1 MKNSQKITFSTYIT
15 LIRLFGAPI
24 LMPFFIV
31 HYVAL
36 NDFMINVLVAI
47 LFLLFGFTDFLD
59 GFFARRY
66 AQVTKLGATLDH
78 LADKFLIFSALIGL
92 LAIDKISYI
101 WVILLIGREF
111 FIMGLRQIALE
122 QDMHIAVSS
131 WGKLKTVLHI
141 GMISWII
148 LNPAQATANLFWNG
162 VEVFLLGTSLI
173 ISLWSAFD
181 YAVNF
186 YSQLKSR

>member
-1 MKNSQKITFSTYIT
+1 MKNSKKITLSTYIT
-15 LIRLFGAPI
+15 LIRLVGAP
-24 LMPFFIV
+24 LVMPFLIV
-31 HYVAL
+31 NYGAQ
-36 NDFMINVLVAI
+36 NDLYCNILIAS
-47 LFLLFGFTDFLD
+47 LFLFFGFTDFLD

-92 LAIDKISYI
+92 VAIGKISYI
-101 WVILLIGREF
+101 WVTLLIGREF

-122 QDMHIAVSS
+122 QNMHIAVSS
-131 WGKLKTVLHI
+131 WGKLKTALHI
-141 GMISWII
+141 ALISWII
-148 LNPAQATANLFWNG
+148 LNPIQMTASLFWNG
-162 VEVFLLGTSLI
+162 IEAFLLGASLI

-181 YAVNF
+181 YSVKF

>member
-1 MKNSQKITFSTYIT
+1 MKISQKITFSTYIT
-15 LIRLFGAPI
+15 LVRLVGAPI

-181 YAVNF
+181 YAGNF

>member
-1 MKNSQKITFSTYIT
+1 MKISQKITFSTYIT
-15 LIRLFGAPI
+15 LVRLVGAPI

-66 AQVTKLGATLDH
+66 AQVTELGATLDH

-92 LAIDKISYI
+92 VAIGKISYI
-101 WVILLIGREF
+101 WVVLLIGREF
-111 FIMGLRQIALE
+111 FTMGLRQIALE
-122 QDMHIAVSS
+122 QNMHIAVSS
-131 WGKLKTVLHI
+131 WGKLKTVVHVGL
-141 GMISWII
+141 ISWII
-148 LNPAQATANLFWNG
+148 LNPAQTTASLFWNG
-162 VEVFLLGTSLI
+162 TQAFLLGASLI
-173 ISLWSAFD
+173 LSLGSAVD
-181 YAVNF
+181 YSVKF